1 MTHLARQLLQNLPS
15 KLVLTKRLRAWQQQ
29 VTTAATI
36 IGGEHE
42 MQESR
47 ERERASTWQETAHWR
62 CGGTPQREE
71 GNRLLDGKGERQRQ
85 RQSSGQADRLKLDEL
100 DDVALRLV
108 AAAALQWQL
117 SLSERVEAYSA
128 LRAPIITRPLCS
140 LQRQSSSAPRAQ
152 AQDAQAHTSFITI
165 GKWAGFLR
173 RG

>member
-1 MTHLARQLLQNLPS
+1 MWQHTSTREGKGVAR
-15 KLVLTKRLRAWQQQ
+15 RRW
-29 VTTAATI
+29 
-36 IGGEHE
+36 
-42 MQESR
+42 R
-47 ERERASTWQETAHWR
+47 ETAS
-62 CGGTPQREE
+62 GT
-71 GNRLLDGKGERQRQ
+71 N
-85 RQSSGQADRLKLDEL
+85 SGQADRLKLDEL